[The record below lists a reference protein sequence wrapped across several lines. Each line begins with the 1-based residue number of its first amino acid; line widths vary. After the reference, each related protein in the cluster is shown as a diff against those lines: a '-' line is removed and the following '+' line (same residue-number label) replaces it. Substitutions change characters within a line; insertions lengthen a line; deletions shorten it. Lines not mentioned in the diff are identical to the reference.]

1 MYTHRVCN
9 AEFSVHGPKC
19 PVGEAKTKAKHTQS
33 KVGCPGP
40 VLRCRG
46 PRNHDSD
53 TRDIARGQHWSI
65 TCTYRVCKA
74 EFPVLGPKCPV
85 GEAKPRQ
92 NTRNPQLASRM
103 RLTSGS
109 SVGQMM
115 ELFTCS
121 AQLSRFA
128 PRVFGVLALL
138 DITDVR
144 PLLDASANND
154 NWKSLTD
161 AMFFVEGKNVV
172 GVYAQSSLKAPA
184 FHARS
189 AEMAPKSVEATHSS
203 AVAFPPAVVDSA
215 RLSSGPTAS
224 AVPTADFPRP
234 APRRSLEFG
243 QHLSLTTSETPIPTA
258 PLLLASPVVPSAL
271 PSTSPQRAAAC
282 WAKRPPQVWLGQ
294 EFLVGGQREYRSH
307 EKLSKQLLFPEA
319 PLDTRMYFF

>member
-1 MYTHRVCN
+1 
-9 AEFSVHGPKC
+9 
-19 PVGEAKTKAKHTQS
+19 
-33 KVGCPGP
+33 
-40 VLRCRG
+40 
-46 PRNHDSD
+46 
-53 TRDIARGQHWSI
+53 
-65 TCTYRVCKA
+65 
-74 EFPVLGPKCPV
+74 
-85 GEAKPRQ
+85 
-92 NTRNPQLASRM
+92 
-103 RLTSGS
+103 
-109 SVGQMM
+109 MM

-128 PRVFGVLALL
+128 PRVFEVLALL

-172 GVYAQSSLKAPA
+172 DVYAQSSLKAPA

-282 WAKRPPQVWLGQ
+282 WAKRPPQVWLGHNFFTPPLHWGGIGIFGGRPKGVSKPREVVKTIVIPRSPVGHPDVFLLTDVDKME
-294 EFLVGGQREYRSH
+294 EFKQRSGCTVAKKRQHMGCDCRRRGHFLLSCPAREVGFVDAIYFLF
-307 EKLSKQLLFPEA
+307 EKRQG
-319 PLDTRMYFF
+319 